1 MGGFFRP
8 SDQYTS
14 PDYHDLLVRWF
25 QFGAFTPLYRVHGGG
40 SNTEPW
46 NYNGDVMPLLNATN
60 NLRYRFL
67 PYTYSGFARCA
78 LDGYTMQRAMVM
90 DFGIG
95 MSKVADQF
103 MWGDNV
109 LVAPIT
115 TKADNDAKSRNVIL
129 PALENG
135 SWTNFWTGSMASS
148 GGVNGVVTVAAPIDA
163 SPLFVKSGTVLLLG
177 PMKQFVTEKPQDPVE
192 VRVYGGA
199 DGSFSLYED
208 DGTSRDYVETSA
220 YTKIK
225 FVWDNDATTLT
236 ISNVE
241 GSFAGMLKTRTF
253 EIVLVQKGH
262 GAGLKAET
270 KPNRIITYI
279 GAKMV
284 VKL

>member
-78 LDGYTMQRAMVM
+78 VDGYTMQRAMVM

-115 TKADNDAKSRNVIL
+115 TKADTMQS
-129 PALENG
+129 LEM
-135 SWTNFWTGSMASS
+135 SFFPHWKMAP
-148 GGVNGVVTVAAPIDA
+148 GQIFGPVAWHRPVVSTA
-163 SPLFVKSGTVLLLG
+163 LLLLQL
-177 PMKQFVTEKPQDPVE
+177 PLTQVPCSS
-192 VRVYGGA
+192 RV
-199 DGSFSLYED
+199 
-208 DGTSRDYVETSA
+208 
-220 YTKIK
+220 
-225 FVWDNDATTLT
+225 
-236 ISNVE
+236 
-241 GSFAGMLKTRTF
+241 
-253 EIVLVQKGH
+253 VLSCSWVQ
-262 GAGLKAET
+262 
-270 KPNRIITYI
+270 
-279 GAKMV
+279 
-284 VKL
+284 